1 VSDLPKLGKVSLLEE
16 LFWAQLRGKNAPM
29 PEREALF
36 CPGRKWR
43 FDFSWPEFMVAV
55 EVEGGVYGGRHTR
68 PEGFKRD
75 LAKYNEGTKLGW
87 RIYRFSGDQITNGQA
102 LDFILYV
109 LGVKP

>member
-1 VSDLPKLGKVSLLEE
+1 
-16 LFWAQLRGKNAPM
+16 M
-29 PEREALF
+29 F

-68 PEGFKRD
+68 PEGFTRD
-75 LAKYNEGTKLGW
+75 TEKYNVATKMGW
-87 RIYRFSGDQITNGQA
+87 RVYRFPGAQITNGQA
-102 LDFILYV
+102 LDFVLDV